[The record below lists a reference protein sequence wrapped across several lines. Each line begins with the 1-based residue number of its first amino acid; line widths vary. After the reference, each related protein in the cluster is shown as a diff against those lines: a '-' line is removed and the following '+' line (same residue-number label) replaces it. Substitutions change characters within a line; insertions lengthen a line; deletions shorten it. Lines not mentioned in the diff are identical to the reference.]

1 MEPKQESITRLLHEL
16 SAGHRQAFDALMPLV
31 YDQLRKLAANCLK
44 AEKPGHTLAA
54 TALVHEAYL
63 RLVDSDI
70 AWEDRVHFY
79 AVAARVIR
87 RILVDHAR
95 ASGRQKRGGAS
106 EKIQLD
112 EALIAG
118 RDAPEAVMELD
129 DTLRRLES
137 QDARKGRIV
146 EMIFFGGMTYEET
159 ATALRL
165 SPATVHRELRMAKAW
180 LHRELTQSASSSS

>member
-1 MEPKQESITRLLHEL
+1 MAPKQESITRLLHEL
-16 SAGHRQAFDALMPLV
+16 SAGDKHAFDELIPLV
-31 YDQLRKLAANCLK
+31 YSQLRKLAANCLK
-44 AEKPGHTLAA
+44 SERPGHTLAA

-70 AWEDRVHFY
+70 AWEDRIHFY

-95 ASGRQKRGGAS
+95 TSGRQKRGGAA
-106 EKIQLD
+106 ERVQLD
-112 EALIAG
+112 EALVAG

-137 QDARKGRIV
+137 QDARKGQIV

-165 SPATVHRELRMAKAW
+165 S
-180 LHRELTQSASSSS
+180 